1 MRMSRASSRGF
12 TLIELMITVAIV
24 AILAAVAVPAYNDYI
39 RRGYITDA
47 VTTLGTHR
55 VRMEQYY
62 QDNRNYG
69 STGTTCG
76 LTVPTNARYT
86 YTCTMVAGGQSYSLS
101 ATGATGL
108 VVGYD
113 YSINQTG
120 AQSTTKYKGATVTK
134 SCWVIRGS
142 EC

>member
-1 MRMSRASSRGF
+1 MKLSRGHSHGF

-24 AILAAVAVPAYNDYI
+24 GILAAVALPAYNDYI
-39 RRGYITDA
+39 RRGYITEA
-47 VTTLGTHR
+47 VSTLGTHR

-76 LTVPTNARYT
+76 LAVPTNPRYT
-86 YTCTMVAGGQSYSLS
+86 YACTMVAGGQSYSLT
-101 ATGATGL
+101 ATGSTGT

-113 YSINQTG
+113 YAVNQTG
-120 AQSTTKYKGATVTK
+120 AQSTTQYNGATVTK